1 MLREDLNRLEQTV
14 LGLIYLVRVAKLA
27 GRIDAIRVAVSTTV
41 LVEMI
46 ELAQSIR
53 QDYRT
58 LLFNL
63 LETRWDDRLVNGGTG
78 QAYRW
83 INYMLRWMESTYVRN
98 RTLLIEKYWI
108 RILIS
113 ITPFYLSI
121 GYHDL
126 SWGNLLD
133 REDCADCLD

>member
-63 LETRWDDRLVNGGTG
+63 LETRWDDRLANGGTG

-83 INYMLRWMESTYVRN
+83 INYMLRMMESADVKN
-98 RTLLIEKYWI
+98 RTLFIEKYWI
-108 RILIS
+108 RVLIS

-121 GYHDL
+121 DYHDL
-126 SWGNLLD
+126 SWANFLD